1 MVDLPHDLAHEHLLG
16 EEPHDQGTY
25 ADEGLGE
32 ASDVSEEDQ
41 DVVDL
46 ALVLVK
52 HPVTVEVHGY
62 NIAILVSVDVVVIPN
77 VDDLEVLVLD
87 VLPQLHKAV
96 LQLVL
101 LPLDE

>member
-1 MVDLPHDLAHEHLLG
+1 
-16 EEPHDQGTY
+16 
-25 ADEGLGE
+25 
-32 ASDVSEEDQ
+32 
-41 DVVDL
+41 
-46 ALVLVK
+46 
-52 HPVTVEVHGY
+52 VEVHGY